1 MRATLSARVWFS
13 VKSAWKAGRCGS
25 MRVLVVRPP
34 EVPTYFNAGHHL
46 PVFLVS
52 QYLRQQAP
60 DWTVDALDAGA
71 LNVTWKE
78 LGARIWRGGYD
89 VIACMNDLDQGP
101 VMDDLVGS
109 ARALSPNARLVT
121 FGRLGARLPG
131 HFERYD
137 LDGIVTDGDYE
148 AGVLAFCRWL
158 RDPDS
163 PRPGIAVRS
172 AGRWLPADASG
183 RLLPVDEWALPD
195 VGEIPYGAYDR
206 LYQRDDNRFCGL
218 PGRRELVVPVARGCP
233 IGCGFCEVWQR
244 EGRRERR
251 LPVER
256 VVDYILT
263 AYRTAPFD
271 YVSMY
276 APTFT
281 LRRAWVLGL
290 CDALDACGLGV
301 VWKCTTTVE
310 HLDEPLVARM
320 AATGCTRVSVGVETL
335 EPRPLSLMPAQKHDD
350 GRRIA
355 EVAVWCERHG
365 IELNCFV
372 ILGLPGATVGGT
384 ESTVR
389 RLRAQGARV
398 RPMFFVDYAGM
409 DPAMD
414 ERQIAAFNR
423 RHAPGHLDGDDAAA
437 LYSLFHAE

>member
-1 MRATLSARVWFS
+1 
-13 VKSAWKAGRCGS
+13 

-46 PVFLVS
+46 AVFLVS
-52 QYLRQQAP
+52 QYLRRRAP

-78 LGARIWRGGYD
+78 FGTRISRGAYD

-101 VMDDLVGS
+101 VMDDLVAC
-109 ARALSPNARLVT
+109 ARALSPDARLVT
-121 FGRLGARLPG
+121 FGRLGVRLPD

-148 AGVLAFCRWL
+148 AGVLAFCRWV
-158 RDPDS
+158 RDPGS
-163 PRPGIAVRS
+163 PRHGVAVRS
-172 AGRWLPADASG
+172 GDRWLPADGPG
-183 RLLPVDEWALPD
+183 RLLPAGEWVLPD

-206 LYQRDDNRFCGL
+206 LYQRDEDRFCGL

-244 EGRRERR
+244 EGRVERR
-251 LPVER
+251 LPVAR
-256 VVDYILT
+256 VVDYILA
-263 AYRTAPFD
+263 AYGAAPFD
-271 YVSMY
+271 YVAMY

-281 LRRAWVLGL
+281 LRRGWVLSL
-290 CDALDACGLGV
+290 CDALDACGHRV

-310 HLDEPLVARM
+310 HLDEPLIARM
-320 AATGCTRVSVGVETL
+320 AGSGCTRVSVGVETL
-335 EPRPLSLMPAQKHDD
+335 ESEPLSLLPAPKRDD
-350 GRRIA
+350 GRQIG
-355 EVAVWCERHG
+355 EVAAWCARHG
-365 IELNCFV
+365 VELNCFV

-389 RLRAQGARV
+389 RLRAHGARV

-414 ERQIAAFNR
+414 GRQIAAFNR
-423 RHAPGHLDGDDAAA
+423 QRAPGHLDRDAAAA